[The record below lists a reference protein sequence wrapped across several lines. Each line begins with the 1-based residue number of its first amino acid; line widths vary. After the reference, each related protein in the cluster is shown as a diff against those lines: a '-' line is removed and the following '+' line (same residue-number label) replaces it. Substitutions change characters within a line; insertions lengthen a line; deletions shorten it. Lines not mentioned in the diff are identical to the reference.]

1 MKLID
6 PRLLKQAKSSR
17 AALGLTIALGL
28 IGGVFT
34 VVLAWM
40 LSRVIDGV
48 YLGGADLRSSA
59 PLLGLLLL
67 VFLGKA
73 GSLWGSQI
81 AAKRVA
87 LKVKLSLREHLYAR
101 IQKLGP
107 LYVRG
112 ERTGELVNTATE
124 GIEALDAY
132 FSEYLP
138 QLVLAALVPLTF
150 LCFVFPLD
158 RFSGFVLFLT
168 APLIPIFMILIGDR
182 ADAITQRQWCTLSR
196 MSAHFLD
203 VLQGLITLKLLG
215 RSWAQIEIIR
225 QVSERFRQRTVSVL
239 RVAFLSALVLELVA
253 TLSTAVVAVEIGL
266 RLLYGRLAF
275 EQALF
280 VLLLAPEFYL
290 PLRLLGTR
298 FHAGVS
304 GVTAA
309 KRIFEIL
316 DTDESPQTIDDR
328 YSIKSCCLS
337 SIVHRPDAIAF
348 DDVSYTYPNGR
359 VALRNVSL
367 TIEPGQKVAL
377 VGPSGAGKST
387 IAALLLGWM
396 EPVSSR
402 GEHGKITWLPQNPYL
417 FNDTIVA
424 NIRIAR
430 PDASMEQV
438 IAAAKAAHAHE
449 FILELGCGQAQKSA
463 DKNGEETF
471 RGNQCSSASNLTGY
485 DTIVGER
492 GVRLSGG
499 QAQRIALARA
509 FLMDAPFVILD
520 EPTTNLDPELEAQIQ
535 QSLDQLLAGRTA
547 LIIAHRL
554 PTVRT
559 ADKIIVLEAGRV
571 VQQGTFDELAA
582 QDGLFRAM
590 VTQTVEQSP
599 PTTDQTPPNVSDQL
613 PAFLVSHASHSPLTP
628 PRSPLF
634 RLLAFLRPQLGWVA
648 LSVLLGFLTIASGI
662 GLMGTSAYII
672 SAAALQPSIAVL
684 QVPIVGV
691 RFFGLTRG
699 LFRYLERLVSHQTT
713 FRVLANLRVWF
724 YQKLEPLAPA
734 RLLQYRSG
742 DLLSRIVT
750 DINSLENFY
759 VRVVAP
765 PLTALLVAL
774 FAGFLLVGYA
784 PQLAVALWV
793 FLALAGI
800 LLPWWN
806 FRLARGVGAETLR
819 VRAALS
825 NALLDGIQGLPDL
838 LAFGLGP
845 DQLQRVHDFGEQLA
859 RFQARYASLTGLGAA
874 LLNLF
879 TNLGA
884 WAVLVLAISLVTAG
898 QIQGVYLAVIT
909 LIALASFEAVQPLPL
924 AAQHLEENL
933 RAAERLFEI
942 VDTEPE
948 VNIPPNPQP
957 LPEGQTLVV
966 RDLAFRYQDS
976 QPSTIDHRPSTIDH
990 RQSPFTLR
998 ISQFA
1003 LFPGKRVAIVGPS
1016 GSGKTTLLN
1025 LLLRFW
1031 EFQQG
1036 EITLGGQDIRKFD
1049 PEQYRGKFAVVS
1061 QRTHLFNASLRDNLL
1076 LAKPDATED
1085 EIIRTAQSAQIHDFI
1100 ERLPEGYE
1108 TWIGEQGLLLSGGE
1122 RQRIAIARALLKD
1135 APILVLD
1142 EPTANLDILTEAAVL
1157 GSIRDLMQ
1165 GRSTLL
1171 VTHRLVG
1178 MEGMDEIL
1186 VLKDGEIFERGAH
1199 GELLTHR
1206 GLYHRMWALQNQ
1218 ILK

>member
-6 PRLLKQAKSSR
+6 SRLLRQAKSSR
-17 AALGLTIALGL
+17 AALGLTIALGF
-28 IGGVFT
+28 IGGLFT

-40 LSRVIDGV
+40 LSQVINGV

-59 PLLGLLLL
+59 PHLGLLLL
-67 VFLGKA
+67 VFFTKA

-87 LKVKLSLREHLYAR
+87 LKIKLSLREQLYAH

-124 GIEALDAY
+124 GIDALDAY
-132 FSEYLP
+132 FSDYLP
-138 QLVLAALVPLTF
+138 QLVLATLVPLIF
-150 LCFVFPLD
+150 LFFVFPLD
-158 RFSGFVLFLT
+158 QLSGFVLLLT

-182 ADAITQRQWCTLSR
+182 ADAVTQRQWRTLSR

-203 VLQGLITLKLLG
+203 VLQGLTTLKLFG
-215 RSWAQIEIIR
+215 RSRAQIEIIR
-225 QVSERFRQRTVSVL
+225 QVSERFRQRTMGVL

-298 FHAGVS
+298 FHAGMA

-316 DTDESPQTIDDR
+316 DTPVRPVTGGIKPIDFV
-328 YSIKSCCLS
+328 SNPPSSVCFSNLS
-337 SIVHRPDAIAF
+337 YA
-348 DDVSYTYPNGR
+348 YPNGR
-359 VALRNVSL
+359 LALQNVSF

-387 IAALLLGWM
+387 IAALLLDWIG
-396 EPVSSR
+396 VSFGGV
-402 GEHGKITWLPQNPYL
+402 GEVAWLPQNPYL
-417 FNDTIVA
+417 FNDTIAA

-430 PDASMEQV
+430 PEASMDQV

-449 FILELGCGQAQKSA
+449 FITEFAKFHAETQKRRE
-463 DKNGEETF
+463 KNHLKLNAF
-471 RGNQCSSASNLTGY
+471 ASWRDAKEYPGY
-485 DTIVGER
+485 NTVIGER
-492 GVRLSGG
+492 GARLSGG

-520 EPTTNLDPELEAQIQ
+520 EPTANLDPELETQIQ
-535 QSLDQLLAGRTA
+535 HSLDQLLAGRIA

-554 PTVRT
+554 QTIRT
-559 ADKIIVLEAGRV
+559 ADKIIVLKAGQV
-571 VQQGTFDELAA
+571 VQQGNFDELAA

-599 PTTDQTPPNVSDQL
+599 PTTDQPPPNASSQPAVLLVPYVPDSQL
-613 PAFLVSHASHSPLTP
+613 TAR
-628 PRSPLF
+628 RSPLF
-634 RLLAFLRPQLGWVA
+634 RLLAFLRPRLGWVA
-648 LSVLLGFLTIASGI
+648 LSVLLGFLTIGSGI

-672 SAAALQPSIAVL
+672 SAAALQPSISVL

-713 FRVLANLRVWF
+713 FRVLADLRVWF

-734 RLLQYRSG
+734 RLLQYRSS
-742 DLLSRIVT
+742 DLLSSIIS

-765 PLTALLVAL
+765 PLTALLVAF

-784 PQLAVALWV
+784 PWLALALWV
-793 FLALAGI
+793 FLVLAGI

-806 FRLARGVGAETLR
+806 FRLARGVGAETLASR
-819 VRAALS
+819 SALS
-825 NALLDGIQGLPDL
+825 SALLDGIQGLPDL
-838 LAFGLGP
+838 LAFGRGS
-845 DQLQRVHDFGEQLA
+845 DQLQRVRDFGEQLA
-859 RFQARYASLTGLGAA
+859 RLQARYAYLTGLGLA
-874 LLNLF
+874 LLNLL

-884 WAVLVLAISLVTAG
+884 WAVLVLAIPLVTAG

-924 AAQHLEENL
+924 AAQYLEENL
-933 RAAERLFEI
+933 RAAGRLFEF

-957 LPEGQTLVV
+957 LPEEQTLAVS
-966 RDLAFRYQDS
+966 DLTFRYQDS
-976 QPSTIDHRPSTIDH
+976 QPTSMAH

-998 ISQFA
+998 ISPFV
-1003 LFPGKRVAIVGPS
+1003 LPPGKRIAVVGPS

-1036 EITLGGQDIRKFD
+1036 EITLDGQDIRKFD

-1061 QRTHLFNASLRDNLL
+1061 QRTHLFNTSLRENLL
-1076 LAKPDATED
+1076 LAKPDAIED
-1085 EIIRTAQSAQIHDFI
+1085 EIIQAAQHAQIHNFI

-1108 TWIGEQGLLLSGGE
+1108 TRIGEQGLLLSGGE

-1135 APILVLD
+1135 APILLLD
-1142 EPTANLDILTEAAVL
+1142 EPTANLDSLTEAAVL
-1157 GSIRDLMQ
+1157 ESLHGLME

-1178 MEGMDEIL
+1178 MEWMDEIL
-1186 VLKDGEIFERGAH
+1186 VLREGEIFERGTH
-1199 GELLTHR
+1199 TELLAHKS
-1206 GLYHRMWALQNQ
+1206 LYYHMWELQNQ
-1218 ILK
+1218 VLR